1 MAERQPS
8 PRLLEAVARDLRPV
22 RPLAAPW
29 RRALALLPFGFLLLV
44 GVPGFWGFRAGLPEL
59 GIGLSWGLSALQAL
73 AGLAV
78 VGVALRE
85 GVPGRKVSPAV
96 LLATLAASMAL
107 FLAITWVTQLH
118 YPVTVRPAVRV
129 RFVWECLGIATV
141 SGIPALAAVAW
152 LAWRLLPNRPWIAG
166 AVAGLGAG
174 LMADAGMRLF
184 CWVSEPEHVVLA
196 HGGAILILMLAGAL
210 LSRFA
215 EAWKGWRSAV

>member
-1 MAERQPS
+1 VAEPS

-22 RPLAAPW
+22 RPLAPPW
-29 RRALALLPFGFLLLV
+29 RRALVLLPLGFLLLV
-44 GVPGFWGFRAGLPEL
+44 GVPWFWGFRKNLSEL
-59 GIGLSWGLSALQAL
+59 GMWLAWGLSALQAL

-85 GVPGRKVSPAV
+85 GVPGRKLTPAA
-96 LLATLAASMAL
+96 LAVTLASSAAL
-107 FLAITWVTQLH
+107 FAAVTWVTAQ
-118 YPVTVRPAVRV
+118 YAPVLVRPEVRV
-129 RFVWECLGIATV
+129 RWVWECLGIATI

-166 AVAGLGAG
+166 ALAGLGAG

-184 CWVSEPEHVVLA
+184 CRVSEPEHVALA
-196 HGGAILILMLAGAL
+196 HGGAILILMVAGAL

-215 EAWKGWRSAV
+215 EAWKGWRGRG